1 MLERKIAIGG
11 RTHFFLLSND
21 IEIIMEMS
29 QVTLL
34 NHKTYS
40 VKYLLTFSYFESSEF
55 VSIIIDVIFQEIKLD
70 IFHFMWL
77 SKYRGLRN

>member
-1 MLERKIAIGG
+1 MHEKITKTSFASSSFALAVDSDFRKVFHKIEYFYVGRKIAIGG

-34 NHKTYS
+34 NHKT
-40 VKYLLTFSYFESSEF
+40 LIRLN
-55 VSIIIDVIFQEIKLD
+55 IC
-70 IFHFMWL
+70 
-77 SKYRGLRN
+77 